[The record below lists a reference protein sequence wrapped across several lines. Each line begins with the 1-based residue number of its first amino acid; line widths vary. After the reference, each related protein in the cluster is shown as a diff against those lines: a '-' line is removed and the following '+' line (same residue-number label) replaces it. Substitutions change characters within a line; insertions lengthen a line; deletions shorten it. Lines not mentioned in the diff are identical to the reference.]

1 MQEVIAKLNAQK
13 PQTSQVSKIQPQ
25 PVVRP
30 QPVVDEINMEDEEDA
45 EDPEFYEDVEKKVE
59 QKPVKQETTQQ
70 MPNVEMEMELLNNN
84 GRFRAELLFQLQELN
99 KALSVIAQVLM
110 RK

>member
-1 MQEVIAKLNAQK
+1 MQEVIAKLNQQK
-13 PQTSQVSKIQPQ
+13 PQVTKPIEKPAVKEIPKSDF
-25 PVVRP
+25 
-30 QPVVDEINMEDEEDA
+30 DEENEDEADA
-45 EDPEFYEDVEKKVE
+45 EFYEDKEEAKEEKILKPE
-59 QKPVKQETTQQ
+59 QK
-70 MPNVEMEMELLNNN
+70 VEMEMELLQNN